1 MFLVINILGIF
12 VFLGIGVLFSKR
24 RNEIKWD
31 SIKVLLLVN
40 IVLAGFFMYFPV
52 GREIMM
58 AAAGVMMWLLEVS
71 YEGISFVF
79 GEWAKPVGS
88 LGSNVNFFM
97 GVLLPILLLV
107 PLFDIMTYF
116 GILPAI
122 IRMVGKLMALVTRQ
136 PRFEAFYAAE
146 MVVLGG
152 VKALAVSTLQL
163 KRMKSD
169 RNLTIAMMTLSGTS
183 AAILGSYMQMLPPE
197 YVIAA
202 PPLNMISAL
211 MVTNLLHPVRISD
224 EEDVVANL
232 DDGNQERE
240 PFFSYLSG
248 SIAAAGRLVLII
260 AATMVAFVGLLTL
273 IDKCFMILHPS
284 FTLEAV
290 LGYVMFPFAW
300 LLGLSSPEAFQMA
313 QYIGLKLVTNEF
325 VVMHQVK
332 DIVEGFNPHMQ
343 CVLTVFLTS
352 FANFGAV
359 GVVNGIFRGIA
370 DDIKS
375 EFIARNT
382 GYIVLAGLLTS
393 LISASIAGLF
403 VW

>member
-24 RNEIKWD
+24 RNEIKWN

-40 IVLAGFFMYFPV
+40 VLLAGFFIYLPV
-52 GREIMM
+52 GRELVITV
-58 AAAGVMMWLLEVS
+58 AGALTWLLEVS
-71 YEGISFVF
+71 YSGISLVF
-79 GEWAKPVGS
+79 GEWAKPV
-88 LGSNVNFFM
+88 GSNVNFFM
-97 GVLLPILLLV
+97 GVLLPLLLVV
-107 PLFDIMTYF
+107 PLFDILTYF

-122 IRMVGKLMALVTRQ
+122 IRVLGNLMALITRQ
-136 PRFEAFYAAE
+136 PKFEAFYAVE
-146 MVVLGG
+146 MVILGG
-152 VKALAVSTLQL
+152 IKSLAVSTLQL
-163 KRMKSD
+163 KRMKAD

-183 AAILGSYMQMLPPE
+183 AAVLVAYMQMLPPE

-211 MVTNLLHPVRISD
+211 LITNLLHPVRLSE
-224 EEDVVANL
+224 EEDVVAKL
-232 DDGNQERE
+232 DDGDKEGE

-248 SIAAAGRLVLII
+248 SIAAAGRMVLVI
-260 AATMVAFVGLLTL
+260 AATLVAFVGILTL
-273 IDKCFMILHPS
+273 VDKCFMMLHPS

-313 QYIGLKLVTNEF
+313 QYMGLKLVTNEF

-332 DIVEGFNPHMQ
+332 DIVEGFTPHMQ

-352 FANFGAV
+352 FANFSAV
-359 GVVNGIFRGIA
+359 GVINGIFRGIA
-370 DDIKS
+370 DDSKRD
-375 EFIARNT
+375 FIARNT
-382 GYIVLAGLLTS
+382 GYIVLAGLLAS
-393 LISASIAGLF
+393 LMSASIAGLF

>member
-24 RNEIKWD
+24 RNEIKWN

-40 IVLAGFFMYFPV
+40 VLLAGFFIYLPV
-52 GREIMM
+52 GRELVITV
-58 AAAGVMMWLLEVS
+58 AGALTWLLEVS
-71 YEGISFVF
+71 YSGISLVF
-79 GEWAKPVGS
+79 GEWAKPV
-88 LGSNVNFFM
+88 GSNVNFFM
-97 GVLLPILLLV
+97 GVLLPLLLVV
-107 PLFDIMTYF
+107 PLFDILTYF

-122 IRMVGKLMALVTRQ
+122 IRVLGNLMALITRQ
-136 PRFEAFYAAE
+136 PKFEAFYAVE
-146 MVVLGG
+146 MVILGG
-152 VKALAVSTLQL
+152 IKSLAVSTLQL
-163 KRMKSD
+163 KRMKAD

-183 AAILGSYMQMLPPE
+183 AAVLVAYMQMLPPE

-211 MVTNLLHPVRISD
+211 LITNLLHPVRLSE
-224 EEDVVANL
+224 EEDVVAKL
-232 DDGNQERE
+232 DDGDKEGE

-248 SIAAAGRLVLII
+248 SIAAAGRMVLVI
-260 AATMVAFVGLLTL
+260 AATLVAFVGILTL
-273 IDKCFMILHPS
+273 VDKCFMMLHPS

-313 QYIGLKLVTNEF
+313 QYMGLKLVTNEF

-332 DIVEGFNPHMQ
+332 DIVEGFTPHMQ

-352 FANFGAV
+352 FANFSAV
-359 GVVNGIFRGIA
+359 GVINGIFRGIA
-370 DDIKS
+370 DDSKRD
-375 EFIARNT
+375 FIARNT
-382 GYIVLAGLLTS
+382 GYIVLAGLLAS
-393 LISASIAGLF
+393 LMSASVAGLF

>member
-24 RNEIKWD
+24 RNEIKWN

-40 IVLAGFFMYFPV
+40 VLLAGFFIYLPV
-52 GREIMM
+52 GRELVITV
-58 AAAGVMMWLLEVS
+58 AGALTWLLEVS
-71 YEGISFVF
+71 YSGISLVF
-79 GEWAKPVGS
+79 GEWAKPV
-88 LGSNVNFFM
+88 GSNVNFFM
-97 GVLLPILLLV
+97 GVLLPLLLVV
-107 PLFDIMTYF
+107 PLFDILTYF

-122 IRMVGKLMALVTRQ
+122 IRVLGNLMALITRQ
-136 PRFEAFYAAE
+136 PKFEAFYAVE
-146 MVVLGG
+146 MVILGG
-152 VKALAVSTLQL
+152 IKSLAVSTLQL
-163 KRMKSD
+163 KRMKAD

-183 AAILGSYMQMLPPE
+183 AAVLVAYMQMLPPE

-211 MVTNLLHPVRISD
+211 LITNLLHPVRLSE
-224 EEDVVANL
+224 EEDVVAKL
-232 DDGNQERE
+232 DDGDREGE

-248 SIAAAGRLVLII
+248 SIAAAGRMVLVI
-260 AATMVAFVGLLTL
+260 AATLVAFVGILTL
-273 IDKCFMILHPS
+273 VDKCFMMLHPS

-313 QYIGLKLVTNEF
+313 QYMGLKLVTNEF

-332 DIVEGFNPHMQ
+332 DIVEGFTPHMQ
-343 CVLTVFLTS
+343 CVLAVFLTS
-352 FANFGAV
+352 FANFSAV
-359 GVVNGIFRGIA
+359 GVINGIFRGIA
-370 DDIKS
+370 DDSKRD
-375 EFIARNT
+375 FIARNT
-382 GYIVLAGLLTS
+382 GYIVLAGLLAS
-393 LISASIAGLF
+393 LMSASIAGLF

>member
-40 IVLAGFFMYFPV
+40 ILLAGFFIYLPV
-52 GREIMM
+52 GRELVITV
-58 AAAGVMMWLLEVS
+58 AGALTWLLEVS
-71 YEGISFVF
+71 YAGISLVF
-79 GEWAKPVGS
+79 GEWAKPV
-88 LGSNVNFFM
+88 GSNVNFFM
-97 GVLLPILLLV
+97 GVLLPLLLV
-107 PLFDIMTYF
+107 IPLFDILTYF

-122 IRMVGKLMALVTRQ
+122 IRVLGNLMALITRQ
-136 PRFEAFYAAE
+136 PKFEAFYAVE
-146 MVVLGG
+146 MVILGG
-152 VKALAVSTLQL
+152 IKSLAVSTLQL
-163 KRMKSD
+163 KRMKAD
-169 RNLTIAMMTLSGTS
+169 RNLAIAMMTLSGTS
-183 AAILGSYMQMLPPE
+183 AAVLAAYMQMLPPE

-211 MVTNLLHPVRISD
+211 LITNLLHPVRLSE
-224 EEDVVANL
+224 EEDVVAKL
-232 DDGNQERE
+232 DDGDREGE

-248 SIAAAGRLVLII
+248 SIAAAGRMVLVI
-260 AATMVAFVGLLTL
+260 AATLVAFVGILTL
-273 IDKCFMILHPS
+273 VDKCFMMLHPS

-313 QYIGLKLVTNEF
+313 QYMGLKLVTNEF

-332 DIVEGFNPHMQ
+332 DIVEGFTPHMQ

-352 FANFGAV
+352 FANFSAV
-359 GVVNGIFRGIA
+359 GVINGIFRGIA
-370 DDIKS
+370 DDSKRD
-375 EFIARNT
+375 FIARNT
-382 GYIVLAGLLTS
+382 GYIVLAGLLAS
-393 LISASIAGLF
+393 LMSASIAGLF

>member
-24 RNEIKWD
+24 RNEIKWN

-40 IVLAGFFMYFPV
+40 VLLAGFFIYLPV
-52 GREIMM
+52 GRELVITV
-58 AAAGVMMWLLEVS
+58 AGALTWLLEVS
-71 YEGISFVF
+71 YSGISLVF
-79 GEWAKPVGS
+79 GEWAKPV
-88 LGSNVNFFM
+88 GSNVNFFM
-97 GVLLPILLLV
+97 GVLLPLLLVV
-107 PLFDIMTYF
+107 PLFDILTYF

-122 IRMVGKLMALVTRQ
+122 IRVLGNLMALITRQ
-136 PRFEAFYAAE
+136 PKFEAFYAVE
-146 MVVLGG
+146 MVILGG
-152 VKALAVSTLQL
+152 IKSLAVSTLQL
-163 KRMKSD
+163 KRMKAD

-183 AAILGSYMQMLPPE
+183 AAVLVAYMQMLPPE

-211 MVTNLLHPVRISD
+211 LITNLLHPVRLSE
-224 EEDVVANL
+224 EEDVVAKL
-232 DDGNQERE
+232 DDGDREGE

-248 SIAAAGRLVLII
+248 SIAAAGRMVLVI
-260 AATMVAFVGLLTL
+260 AATLVAFVGILTL
-273 IDKCFMILHPS
+273 VDKCFMMLHPS

-313 QYIGLKLVTNEF
+313 QYMGLKLVTNEF

-332 DIVEGFNPHMQ
+332 DIVEGFTPHMQ

-352 FANFGAV
+352 FANFSAV
-359 GVVNGIFRGIA
+359 GVINGIFRGIA
-370 DDIKS
+370 DDSKRD
-375 EFIARNT
+375 FIARNT
-382 GYIVLAGLLTS
+382 GYIVLAGLLAS
-393 LISASIAGLF
+393 LMSASIAGLF

>member
-1 MFLVINILGIF
+1 MFLVINILGVF

-24 RNEIKWD
+24 RNEIKWN

-40 IVLAGFFMYFPV
+40 ILLAGFFIYLPV

-58 AAAGVMMWLLEVS
+58 TLAGVLTWLLEVS
-71 YEGISFVF
+71 YAGISFVF
-79 GEWAKPVGS
+79 GEWSKS
-88 LGSNVNFFM
+88 IGSNVNFFM
-97 GVLLPILLLV
+97 GVLLPLLLVV
-107 PLFDIMTYF
+107 PLFDILTYF
-116 GILPAI
+116 GVLPAI
-122 IRMVGKLMALVTRQ
+122 IRMVGNLMALITRQ
-136 PRFEAFYAAE
+136 PKFEAFYAVE
-146 MVVLGG
+146 MAILGG
-152 VKALAVSTLQL
+152 VKSLAVSTLQL
-163 KRMKSD
+163 KRMKAD

-183 AAILGSYMQMLPPE
+183 IALLGVYAQMLPPE

-211 MVTNLLHPVRISD
+211 LVTNLLHPVRISE

-232 DDGNQERE
+232 DDGDRERE

-248 SIAAAGRLVLII
+248 SIVTAGRMVLII
-260 AATMVAFVGLLTL
+260 AATLVAFVGILTL
-273 IDKCFMILHPS
+273 VDKCFMMIHPS

-300 LLGLSSPEAFQMA
+300 LLGLSSYEAFQMA
-313 QYIGLKLVTNEF
+313 QYMGLKLVTNEF

-332 DIVEGFNPHMQ
+332 DMVEGFTPHMQ

-352 FANFGAV
+352 FANFSAV
-359 GVVNGIFRGIA
+359 GVINGIFRGIA
-370 DDIKS
+370 DDSKRD
-375 EFIARNT
+375 FIARNT
-382 GYIVLAGLLTS
+382 GYIVLAGLLAS
-393 LISASIAGLF
+393 LMSASVAGLF

>member
-24 RNEIKWD
+24 RNEIKWN

-40 IVLAGFFMYFPV
+40 VLLAGFFIYLPV
-52 GREIMM
+52 GRELVITV
-58 AAAGVMMWLLEVS
+58 AGALTWLLEVS
-71 YEGISFVF
+71 YSGISLVF
-79 GEWAKPVGS
+79 GEWAKPV
-88 LGSNVNFFM
+88 GSNVNFFM
-97 GVLLPILLLV
+97 GVLLPLLLVV
-107 PLFDIMTYF
+107 PLFDILTYF

-122 IRMVGKLMALVTRQ
+122 IRVLGNLMALITRQ
-136 PRFEAFYAAE
+136 PKFEAFYAVE
-146 MVVLGG
+146 MVILGG
-152 VKALAVSTLQL
+152 IKSLAVSTLQL
-163 KRMKSD
+163 KRMKAD

-183 AAILGSYMQMLPPE
+183 AAVLVAYMQMLPPE

-211 MVTNLLHPVRISD
+211 LITNLLHPVRLSE
-224 EEDVVANL
+224 EEDMVAKL
-232 DDGNQERE
+232 DDGDKEGE

-248 SIAAAGRLVLII
+248 SIAAAGRMVLVI
-260 AATMVAFVGLLTL
+260 AATLVAFVGILTL
-273 IDKCFMILHPS
+273 VDKCFMMLHPS

-313 QYIGLKLVTNEF
+313 QYMGLKLVTNEF

-332 DIVEGFNPHMQ
+332 DIVEGFTPHMQ

-352 FANFGAV
+352 FANFSAV
-359 GVVNGIFRGIA
+359 GVINGIFRGIA
-370 DDIKS
+370 DDSKRD
-375 EFIARNT
+375 FIARNT
-382 GYIVLAGLLTS
+382 GYIVLAGLLAS
-393 LISASIAGLF
+393 LMSASVAGLF

>member
-12 VFLGIGVLFSKR
+12 VFLGVGVLFSKR
-24 RNEIKWD
+24 RNEIKWN

-40 IVLAGFFMYFPV
+40 VLLAGFFIYLPV
-52 GREIMM
+52 GRELVITV
-58 AAAGVMMWLLEVS
+58 AGALTWLLEVS
-71 YEGISFVF
+71 YSGISLVF
-79 GEWAKPVGS
+79 GEWAKPV
-88 LGSNVNFFM
+88 GSNVNFFM
-97 GVLLPILLLV
+97 GVLLPLLLVV
-107 PLFDIMTYF
+107 PLFDILTYF

-122 IRMVGKLMALVTRQ
+122 IRVLGNLMALITRQ
-136 PRFEAFYAAE
+136 PKFEAFYAVE
-146 MVVLGG
+146 MVILGG
-152 VKALAVSTLQL
+152 IKSLAVSTLQL
-163 KRMKSD
+163 KRMKAD

-183 AAILGSYMQMLPPE
+183 AAVLVAYMQMLPPE

-211 MVTNLLHPVRISD
+211 LITNLLHPVRLSE
-224 EEDVVANL
+224 EEDVVAKL
-232 DDGNQERE
+232 DDGDKEGE

-248 SIAAAGRLVLII
+248 SIAAAGRMVLVI
-260 AATMVAFVGLLTL
+260 AATLVAFVGILTL
-273 IDKCFMILHPS
+273 VDKCFMMLHPS

-313 QYIGLKLVTNEF
+313 QYMGLKLVTNEF

-332 DIVEGFNPHMQ
+332 DIVEGFTPHMQ

-352 FANFGAV
+352 FANFSAV
-359 GVVNGIFRGIA
+359 GVINGIFRGIA
-370 DDIKS
+370 DDSKRD
-375 EFIARNT
+375 FIARNT
-382 GYIVLAGLLTS
+382 GYIVLAGLLAS
-393 LISASIAGLF
+393 LMSASIAGLF

>member
-24 RNEIKWD
+24 RNEIKWN

-40 IVLAGFFMYFPV
+40 VLLAGFFIYLPV
-52 GREIMM
+52 GRELVITV
-58 AAAGVMMWLLEVS
+58 AGALTWLLEVS
-71 YEGISFVF
+71 YSGISLVF
-79 GEWAKPVGS
+79 GEWAKPV
-88 LGSNVNFFM
+88 GSNVNFFM
-97 GVLLPILLLV
+97 GVLLPLLLVV
-107 PLFDIMTYF
+107 PLFDILTYF

-122 IRMVGKLMALVTRQ
+122 IRVLGNLMALITRQ
-136 PRFEAFYAAE
+136 PKFEAFYAVE
-146 MVVLGG
+146 MVILGG
-152 VKALAVSTLQL
+152 IKSLAVSTLQL
-163 KRMKSD
+163 KRMKAD

-183 AAILGSYMQMLPPE
+183 AAVLVAYMQMLPPE

-211 MVTNLLHPVRISD
+211 LITNLLHPVRLSE
-224 EEDVVANL
+224 EEDVVAKL
-232 DDGNQERE
+232 DDGDKEGE

-248 SIAAAGRLVLII
+248 SIAAAGRMVLVI
-260 AATMVAFVGLLTL
+260 AATLVAFVGILTL
-273 IDKCFMILHPS
+273 VDKCFMMLHPS

-313 QYIGLKLVTNEF
+313 QYMGLKLVTNEF

-332 DIVEGFNPHMQ
+332 DIVEGFTPHMQ

-352 FANFGAV
+352 FANFSAV
-359 GVVNGIFRGIA
+359 GVINGIFRGIA
-370 DDIKS
+370 DDNKRD
-375 EFIARNT
+375 FIARNT
-382 GYIVLAGLLTS
+382 GYIVLAGLLAS
-393 LISASIAGLF
+393 LMSASIAGLV

>member
-40 IVLAGFFMYFPV
+40 ILLAGFFIYLPV
-52 GREIMM
+52 GRELVITV
-58 AAAGVMMWLLEVS
+58 AGALTWLLEVS
-71 YEGISFVF
+71 YAGISLVF
-79 GEWAKPVGS
+79 GEWAKPV
-88 LGSNVNFFM
+88 GSNVNFFM
-97 GVLLPILLLV
+97 GVLLPLLLV
-107 PLFDIMTYF
+107 IPLFDILTYF

-122 IRMVGKLMALVTRQ
+122 IRVLGNLMALITRQ
-136 PRFEAFYAAE
+136 PKFEAFYAVE
-146 MVVLGG
+146 MVILGG
-152 VKALAVSTLQL
+152 IKSLAVSTLQL
-163 KRMKSD
+163 KRMKAD

-183 AAILGSYMQMLPPE
+183 AAVLVAYMQMLPPE

-211 MVTNLLHPVRISD
+211 LITNLLHPVRLSE
-224 EEDVVANL
+224 EEDVVAKL
-232 DDGNQERE
+232 DDGDREGE

-248 SIAAAGRLVLII
+248 SIAAAGRMVLVI
-260 AATMVAFVGLLTL
+260 AATLVAFVGILTL
-273 IDKCFMILHPS
+273 VDKCFMMLHPS

-313 QYIGLKLVTNEF
+313 QYMGLKLVTNEF

-332 DIVEGFNPHMQ
+332 DIVEGFTPHMQ

-352 FANFGAV
+352 FANFSAV
-359 GVVNGIFRGIA
+359 GVINGIFRGIA
-370 DDIKS
+370 DDSKRD
-375 EFIARNT
+375 FIARNT
-382 GYIVLAGLLTS
+382 GYIVLAGLLAS
-393 LISASIAGLF
+393 LMSASIAGLF